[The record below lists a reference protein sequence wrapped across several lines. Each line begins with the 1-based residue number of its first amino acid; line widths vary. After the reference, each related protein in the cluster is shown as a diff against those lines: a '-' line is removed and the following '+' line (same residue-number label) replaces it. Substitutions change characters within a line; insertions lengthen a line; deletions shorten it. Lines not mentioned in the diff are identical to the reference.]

1 MNNKI
6 GISVWCIPVQGIEN
20 RVQWAAQNGLQ
31 GIELDLGE
39 ENNPDSLCRPEIRS
53 QYTELRNHWNVA
65 YPSLAVNVFGS
76 PGHGISGS
84 PNQART
90 RQAIEKSV
98 EAALALNIPLLQLPS
113 FGTAEINSEG
123 DFQNTVELL
132 RYACRC
138 AEGTELLVG
147 SENILSTADQL
158 RLIEQA
164 GHPKLR
170 LYFDT
175 RNPFHMR
182 GFDVAPM
189 LEQVYP
195 HVCEVHVKDGLN
207 SDASTLLGKGNSGF
221 LRSFDVL
228 IQRGYSGWL
237 MLENDYRQIA
247 VDSRISAED
256 AIKSD
261 IEFITGIWR

>member
-1 MNNKI
+1 MNKKI
-6 GISVWCIPVQGIEN
+6 GICVWCIPVQGIEN

-39 ENNPDSLCRPEIRS
+39 AKDCYPLSRPEIRS
-53 QYTELRNHWNVA
+53 QYAELRKRWNIA
-65 YPSLAVNVFGS
+65 YPSLAVNAICSYGMS
-76 PGHGISGS
+76 DLSD
-84 PNQART
+84 QAKAK
-90 RQAIEKSV
+90 QAIEKAV
-98 EAALALNIPLLQLPS
+98 AAAEALNIPLLQLPS
-113 FGTAEINSEG
+113 FAKGEIHSEE
-123 DFQNTVELL
+123 DFKNTVERLL
-132 RYACRC
+132 YACHC
-138 AEGTELLVG
+138 AEGTDIMVG
-147 SENILSTADQL
+147 SENILSVADQL
-158 RLIEQA
+158 RLIEQV

-175 RNPFHMR
+175 RNPIHMR

-195 HVCEVHVKDGLN
+195 HVCEVHVKDGLD

-237 MLENDYRQIA
+237 VLENDYCQIA
-247 VDSRISAED
+247 VDSGISAED

-261 IEFITGIWR
+261 LEFITGIWR